1 MEGEVERSEAEN
13 ESGALLKEF
22 SGILDKYKPKQEE
35 APKEEVSEEVQGEA
49 TEKEVE
55 EEPAFDM
62 SSFNK
67 ATGSKYKDLDE
78 YKNSSTERE
87 AKFKE
92 LEEEKT
98 RVLGD
103 YQKLRDFTSTLGS
116 NEDIKNFLIT
126 KKFKDTVSPEVAGRV
141 LSMDV
146 GNTNPLDA
154 IILAERLKNKNLRG
168 GDEGVRKGIITDL
181 DLSSTDMNSLTDE
194 EYNKL
199 ERKAFS
205 ARQELRDF
213 QNTNID
219 TGEITPLDKVLE
231 EKSLKENENKTNI
244 EAAYQNV
251 SNTVSKEVNS
261 IKIKVGDRETD
272 YELGDDDKKRL
283 SELMTNE
290 FSYYARNGDK
300 PDKKNVGES
309 LERAITRLKG
319 ERMESILNY
328 VSKEVKE
335 EVVNQKEDE
344 YYNARKANYGETSP
358 SNRKETATERSARIK
373 RNMEGAVFGADAPM
387 GYN

>member
-35 APKEEVSEEVQGEA
+35 APREDASEEVKGEA

-55 EEPAFDM
+55 EPSFDI

-78 YKNSSTERE
+78 YKNSYSERE

-92 LEEEKT
+92 LEEEKA

-103 YQKLRDFTSTLGS
+103 YQKLRDFTSTLGT
-116 NEDIKNFLIT
+116 NEDIKKFLIT

-146 GNTNPLDA
+146 GSTNPLDA

-168 GDEGVRKGIITDL
+168 GDEGVRKGIMSDL

-213 QNTNID
+213 QNTNVD
-219 TGEITPLDKVLE
+219 AGEITPLDKVLE
-231 EKSLKENENKTNI
+231 EKSLKENENKTSI

-251 SNTVSKEVNS
+251 SNTVSKEVNT
-261 IKIKVGDRETD
+261 IKIKVGDRET
-272 YELGDDDKKRL
+272 
-283 SELMTNE
+283 
-290 FSYYARNGDK
+290 
-300 PDKKNVGES
+300 
-309 LERAITRLKG
+309 
-319 ERMESILNY
+319 NY
-328 VSKEVKE
+328 
-335 EVVNQKEDE
+335 
-344 YYNARKANYGETSP
+344 
-358 SNRKETATERSARIK
+358 
-373 RNMEGAVFGADAPM
+373 
-387 GYN
+387 